1 MAPVSAVFS
10 FVTRDDGKNPRF
22 PDRLKAGLPTGW
34 LLAHKSGTS
43 TTAKGDPDAASDVG
57 ILMPPDA
64 RSFVVAAVFIS
75 HSRATDQDR
84 ATLIANVARAIGSC
98 SQ

>member
-1 MAPVSAVFS
+1 MVFS
-10 FVTRDDGKNPRF
+10 FVTRDDGKNLRF

-75 HSRATDQDR
+75 HPRATDQDR